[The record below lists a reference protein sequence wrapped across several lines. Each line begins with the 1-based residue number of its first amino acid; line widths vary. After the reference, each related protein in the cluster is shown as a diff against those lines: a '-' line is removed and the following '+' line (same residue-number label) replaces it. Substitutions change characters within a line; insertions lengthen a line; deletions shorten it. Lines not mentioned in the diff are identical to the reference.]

1 MGPSGGAAFTAPRE
15 AVNARKADEM
25 SRRRILVAG
34 MMAVFALALPTAAMA
49 NTARPASPVK
59 LVFIHHSTGEN
70 WLSDTNGGL
79 GVALRDRN
87 YFVSDTNYGWGD
99 TMALSRDS
107 EPIGST
113 TDIGDWYT
121 WFRGSAAA
129 SYTAAL
135 YAESGQNCSY
145 SRLATDPGGDN
156 EIIVFKSCFP
166 NSALQGNPGDAPPAI
181 DSNLLRGQ
189 SCYSG
194 AHTVANAKGIY
205 IDLLNYFA
213 AHQEKLFVV
222 VAAPPLQDATWS
234 ANARVFN
241 NWLVNDWLTG
251 YGHDNVFVFDFYN
264 VLTTNGGASNKN
276 DLLSTSGNHH
286 RIVRGGV
293 IQHKTD
299 GDGDSNPNVLEY
311 PSSGGDDHP
320 SYAGNLKA
328 TAEFVPLLNYA
339 YNRWKGIDGTDS
351 VGPTT
356 IARRAATLY
365 RRRYGNLLYRVD
377 DTGSVG
383 AVVTIRIKRSG
394 RVMATYAL
402 GLRRTNKMLYVRLRT
417 ALPRGLYYYCVYAT
431 DEAGNPQ
438 RRVGCQRLYL
448 R

>member
-1 MGPSGGAAFTAPRE
+1 MKGKTALT
-15 AVNARKADEM
+15 
-25 SRRRILVAG
+25 LVIG
-34 MMAVFALALPTAAMA
+34 VTLALAAPAVAAA

-59 LVFIHHSTGEN
+59 LIFIHHSTGEN

-99 TMALSRDS
+99 TMAPSRDS

-121 WFRGSAAA
+121 WFRSSAAA

-135 YAESGQNCSY
+135 YDESGQNCSY
-145 SRLATDPGGDN
+145 SRLGTDPGGEN
-156 EIIVFKSCFP
+156 EIVMFKSCFP
-166 NSALQGNPGDAPPAI
+166 NSALQGNAGDAPPDI
-181 DSNLLRGQ
+181 GSNLLRGQ
-189 SCYSG
+189 SCYSD

-205 IDLLNYFA
+205 NDLLNYFA
-213 AHQEKLFVV
+213 AHPDKLFVV
-222 VAAPPLQDATWS
+222 IAAPPLQDATWS
-234 ANARVFN
+234 GNARAFN
-241 NWLVNDWLTG
+241 NWLVNDWLAG
-251 YGHDNVFVFDFYN
+251 YADDNVFVFDFYN
-264 VLTTNGGASNKN
+264 VLTTNGGASNRN
-276 DLLSTSGNHH
+276 DLLSSSGNHH
-286 RIVRGGV
+286 RIVQGGV
-293 IQHKTD
+293 VQHKTN
-299 GDGDSNPNVLEY
+299 GDNDANPNVLEY

-365 RRRYGNLLYRVD
+365 RRQYGNLLYRVE

-383 AVVTIRIKRSG
+383 AIVTIRIKRS
-394 RVMATYAL
+394 RSVVATYSL
-402 GLRRTNKMLYVRLRT
+402 GLRRTNTMLYARVRT

-438 RRVGCQRLYL
+438 RRVGYQRLYV